1 MNLNFNKLQEV
12 LGDTYP
18 AQSPVMVLPHPEFFP
33 PVSSDTEL
41 TAERRKDHKLKCQGH
56 ATQGTAARYY
66 PVAAGREEIPQP
78 SEAEREKIF
87 SFVPMTASQ
96 VNRLVKY
103 HRFERVQEVTDEQG
117 QVKIITF
124 KPATLDEALL
134 LGLQVEVLKSAKRDD
149 YVDQLLTYFMAPNG
163 LGRADHQRT
172 RALLARLAPRHIL
185 DLARNFELQVWQ
197 DFMAEAKTAWSDP
210 AEANLTLY
218 KGEIPARPK
227 VKDANICIAGL
238 SERSAL
244 LPEPF
249 RLVLKDLI
257 KILSDCQPSKLHD
270 FMEKVQELLT
280 LSSQD
285 LIVALI
291 EWGQQMPEDAGLD
304 FLIHPKEFKAVG
316 GDLHQRLQALM
327 IVPKRKKV
335 AAKKAVGQKP
345 AEMQDAVKKASAK
358 KRTASKA
365 KSKQAPVAPQQAVV
379 TELTPTAAELTPA
392 ATELDLGADVTAP
405 VPATAAEVAADSAA
419 LIEADAGTELDLG
432 ADVTASVPVTAS
444 EGAADS
450 AALSE
455 ADAGTEPE
463 SAPQEAVTATG
474 SNAAPDAPSAQV
486 VSAQL
491 APETEFRAAVAPVAA
506 SEVPAVTAERP
517 VNAALTAEA
526 QATVPYLTDAL
537 PNLKYDVEG
546 RPFLDGDPNALCQV
560 AVDLTDVRARERAI
574 AAAKAAAA
582 AELKQRLE
590 RQQRESNRKHNK
602 DVRKQRKAARRRK

>member
-103 HRFERVQEVTDEQG
+103 HRCERVQEVTDEQG

-244 LPEPF
+244 LPELF

-257 KILSDCQPSKLHD
+257 KILTDCQPSKLHD

-285 LIVALI
+285 LIAALI

-335 AAKKAVGQKP
+335 AAKKAVEQKL
-345 AEMQDAVKKASAK
+345 AETQDAVKKASVKKASAK

-365 KSKQAPVAPQQAVV
+365 KAAPQQATPAVV
-379 TELTPTAAELTPA
+379 TPA
-392 ATELDLGADVTAP
+392 ATELT
-405 VPATAAEVAADSAA
+405 PAAAELAPTTTELTPAAS
-419 LIEADAGTELDLG
+419 ELDLG

-491 APETEFRAAVAPVAA
+491 APETEIRAAVAPVAA
-506 SEVPAVTAERP
+506 PEVPAVTAERP

-526 QATVPYLTDAL
+526 QATVPYLIDAL

-560 AVDLTDVRARERAI
+560 AVDLTDVRAQERAI

>member
-1 MNLNFNKLQEV
+1 MNLNFNKLQEA

-41 TAERRKDHKLKCQGH
+41 TAEHRKDHKLKCLGH
-56 ATQGTAARYY
+56 ATQGAAARYY
-66 PVAAGREEIPQP
+66 PVAAGREAIPQP
-78 SEAEREKIF
+78 SEAEREKSF

-103 HRFERVQEVTDEQG
+103 HRCERVQEVTDEQG

-163 LGRADHQRT
+163 LGRTDHQRT
-172 RALLARLAPRHIL
+172 RALLERLAPRHIL

-197 DFMAEAKTAWSDP
+197 DFIAEAKTAWSDP
-210 AEANLTLY
+210 VEAKLTIY
-218 KGEIPARPK
+218 QGEIPARPK
-227 VKDANICIAGL
+227 VKDANVFIAGL

-285 LIVALI
+285 LIAALI

-304 FLIHPKEFKAVG
+304 FLIHPKEFKAAG

-335 AAKKAVGQKP
+335 AAKKAVEQKL
-345 AEMQDAVKKASAK
+345 AETQDAVKKASVKKASAK

-365 KSKQAPVAPQQAVV
+365 KAAPQQATPAVV
-379 TELTPTAAELTPA
+379 TPAATELTPA
-392 ATELDLGADVTAP
+392 ASELDLGADVKAP
-405 VPATAAEVAADSAA
+405 
-419 LIEADAGTELDLG
+419 
-432 ADVTASVPVTAS
+432 VPVTAA

-474 SNAAPDAPSAQV
+474 SNAVPDAPSAQAA
-486 VSAQL
+486 SAHL
-491 APETEFRAAVAPVAA
+491 APEAEIRAAVAPVAA
-506 SEVPAVTAERP
+506 PEGPAATAERP
-517 VNAALTAEA
+517 VTAAALTAEA
-526 QATVPYLTDAL
+526 QATGPYLTDAR
-537 PNLKYDVEG
+537 PNLKYDAEG

-560 AVDLTDVRARERAI
+560 AIDLTAARARERAI

>member
-419 LIEADAGTELDLG
+419 L
-432 ADVTASVPVTAS
+432 
-444 EGAADS
+444 
-450 AALSE
+450 SE